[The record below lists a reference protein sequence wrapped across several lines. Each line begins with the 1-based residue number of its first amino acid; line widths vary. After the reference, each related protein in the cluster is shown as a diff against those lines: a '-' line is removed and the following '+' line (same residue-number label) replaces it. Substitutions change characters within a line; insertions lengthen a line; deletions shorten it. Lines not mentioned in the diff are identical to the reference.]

1 MTARGIKKPGSK
13 TMTTTLRGRFESDTA
28 LQNKL
33 LMMYKREDS
42 YRYTELI
49 MVNWFIRDCYN
60 AAWNIIF
67 DYIWR
72 MRLCRI

>member
-33 LMMYKREDS
+33 LMMY
-42 YRYTELI
+42 
-49 MVNWFIRDCYN
+49 N
-60 AAWNIIF
+60 AG
-67 DYIWR
+67 R
-72 MRLCRI
+72 